1 MKIKN
6 LAILEG
12 KNTTIKDGTITYLP
26 TFKEP
31 NKSDEDGKEKEP
43 ESAEIRTDYLFS
55 QGSITYKIKAENP
68 IAGVLI
74 THDSKDGKHLFSA
87 GLSYGLE
94 SFRIYDAKTGKQDKN
109 GSLANFK
116 KNEELVI
123 RYEIKGSEAKLYV
136 NNVLYCELNTI
147 PFLSPL
153 SFRIT
158 SDGKVQVYDIEV
170 NSVQPKLFVVMQFT
184 EEYNNLYKEVIIP
197 VAEKKGLEVIRAD
210 EFYSSTPIL
219 NDIIRSIKESSIII
233 AEITPDNPNVFYEI
247 GYAHAIN
254 KPTILICDRKR
265 EKLPFD
271 ISSFRTLF
279 YDNTISG
286 KSKIEQSLKKY
297 LENILENGI

>member
-94 SFRIYDAKTGKQDKN
+94 SFRIYDAITGKQDKN

-297 LENILENGI
+297 LENILENGM